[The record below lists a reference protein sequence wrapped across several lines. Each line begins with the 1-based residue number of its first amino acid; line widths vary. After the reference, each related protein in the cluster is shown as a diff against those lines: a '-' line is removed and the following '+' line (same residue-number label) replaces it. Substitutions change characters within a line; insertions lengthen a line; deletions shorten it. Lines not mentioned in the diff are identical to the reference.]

1 MWQETL
7 ARYRAHDGTVT
18 SLVATRAE
26 VDAAR
31 SALLFE
37 GRSWSWGELEAAAAR
52 AAGWL
57 ARRGVGRGDR
67 VAAIAPNHDALVI
80 LFLALARLGAAF
92 IPVNPGLTPPEARWI
107 LAHAEPC
114 GVVVVRETRALAEGL
129 AGWIADAGELA
140 AASDPPAPAAGRA
153 GDTVA
158 ILYTS
163 GTTGFPKG
171 VEHAQRTFCL
181 AGEGFVERL
190 HLAPDDRLLCVLP
203 LFHVNALFYSLGGAL
218 AAGASLALAP
228 RFSASAF
235 WRLAAETGAT
245 AVNVIAAVGHI
256 LARRPRGELVPHRL
270 RKVYGAPVPPEIAEV
285 LHRDFGIAHVV
296 EGYGMTEIPGAASV
310 PFGGPERPGLGTAA
324 RHPPAELR
332 VVDDEGRDVA
342 PGVTG
347 ELWVRTPLI
356 MKGYFREPAATAAA
370 FRDGGW
376 FATGDLVRR
385 DAEGFCTF
393 VARRKDIIR
402 RRGENVSGAELD
414 RVLGEHPAIAEAAA
428 IAVPAELGEDEILA
442 VIVARAPLAP
452 ADLAAWCAARL
463 AAHKLPRYVTFVD
476 ALPHTATHRVAKFKL
491 AAEREALLARAAEL
505 ARPT

>member
-7 ARYRAHDGTVT
+7 ARYRAHDGTVAG
-18 SLVATRAE
+18 LVATRAA
-26 VDAAR
+26 VDPVR
-31 SALLFE
+31 ALLWFE
-37 GRSWSWGELEAAAAR
+37 GRTWSWGEVEAASAR

-67 VAAIAPNHDALVI
+67 VAVIAGNCDTLVI

-92 IPVNPGLTPPEARWI
+92 VPVNPALTPSEARWI
-107 LAHAEPC
+107 LEHAEPR
-114 GVVVVRETRALAEGL
+114 VVVAA
-129 AGWIADAGELA
+129 ADLDELA
-140 AASDPPAPAAGRA
+140 AADGPAAPAVGRPD
-153 GDTVA
+153 DTVA

-181 AGEGFVERL
+181 AAECFVERL
-190 HLAPDDRLLCVLP
+190 HLTPDDRLLCILP

-228 RFSASAF
+228 RFSAAGF
-235 WRLAAETGAT
+235 WRLAADSGAT
-245 AVNVIAAVGHI
+245 TVNIIATVGHI
-256 LARRPRGELVPHRL
+256 LARRPREELVAHRIAKL
-270 RKVYGAPVPPEIAEV
+270 YGSPVPPEVAEIF
-285 LHRDFGIAHVV
+285 HRDFGVPHVT

-310 PFGGPERPGLGTAA
+310 PFDGPERPGSFGCAA

-332 VVDDEGRDVA
+332 VVDDDGRDLP
-342 PGVTG
+342 PGATG
-347 ELWVRTPLI
+347 ELWVRTPLV
-356 MKGYFREPAATAAA
+356 MKGYFRDPAATAAA

-385 DAEGFCTF
+385 DADGFCTF

-414 RVLGEHPAIAEAAA
+414 RVLGEHPAIVEAAA
-428 IAVPAELGEDEILA
+428 IAVPSELGEDEILA
-442 VIVARAPLAP
+442 VLVTRAPLAA
-452 ADLAAWCAARL
+452 ADVAAWCAGRL
-463 AAHKLPRYVTFVD
+463 AAHKVPRYVAFVD
-476 ALPHTATHRVAKFKL
+476 ALPKTPTHRVAKFKL
-491 AAEREALLARAAEL
+491 AAEREALLARAADL
-505 ARPT
+505 ATPGGPR